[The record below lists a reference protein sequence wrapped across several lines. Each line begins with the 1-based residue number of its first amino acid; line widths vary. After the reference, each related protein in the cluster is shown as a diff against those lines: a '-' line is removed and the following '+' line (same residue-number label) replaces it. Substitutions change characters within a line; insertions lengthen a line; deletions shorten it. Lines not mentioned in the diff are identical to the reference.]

1 MVEKTLR
8 SMRLGG
14 IYDHIGFGFH
24 RYSTGREWLVPHFEK
39 MLYDQALI
47 AFAYIEAYQ
56 ATGKKVYEQTAR
68 EIFTYVLRD
77 MTSPEGGFYSAED
90 ADVEGEEGKSYLWTD
105 EEIGKVLSPEEAQL
119 IIKLFNV
126 EKEGNFSDSV
136 TGEEPGTNILH
147 LKRPIEDIATEFKTT
162 EEELKRRIESA
173 RKKLFDHRE
182 RRVHPHKDDKV
193 LTDWNGL
200 MIAALAKG
208 AQAFEEPRYAD
219 AAAKAAAFI
228 LKNMR
233 IKDGRLLHRWRE
245 GEAGVGAFLDDYAF
259 LTWGLIELYE
269 ATFMVGYLKTALE
282 LNGVLIEKFWD
293 EKDGGFYFTSND
305 SEALPVRNKEIYD
318 GAVPSGNSVAM
329 NNLMRLGRITANS
342 TLEEK
347 AAKIGRAFSKSVI
360 QAPSAYTQL
369 MTAVAFAVGPT
380 YEVVI
385 AGASTARDTRAMLSA
400 ITTQFLPNK
409 VMLFRPTEV
418 ESPEITSIAGFT
430 MDQTSLEGKATAYV
444 CRNYAC
450 NRPTTDRGEMLK
462 LVGGK

>member
-1 MVEKTLR
+1 
-8 SMRLGG
+8 
-14 IYDHIGFGFH
+14 
-24 RYSTGREWLVPHFEK
+24 
-39 MLYDQALI
+39 
-47 AFAYIEAYQ
+47 
-56 ATGKKVYEQTAR
+56 
-68 EIFTYVLRD
+68 
-77 MTSPEGGFYSAED
+77 
-90 ADVEGEEGKSYLWTD
+90 
-105 EEIGKVLSPEEAQL
+105 
-119 IIKLFNV
+119 
-126 EKEGNFSDSV
+126 
-136 TGEEPGTNILH
+136 
-147 LKRPIEDIATEFKTT
+147 
-162 EEELKRRIESA
+162 
-173 RKKLFDHRE
+173 
-182 RRVHPHKDDKV
+182 
-193 LTDWNGL
+193 
-200 MIAALAKG
+200 
-208 AQAFEEPRYAD
+208 
-219 AAAKAAAFI
+219 
-228 LKNMR
+228 MR